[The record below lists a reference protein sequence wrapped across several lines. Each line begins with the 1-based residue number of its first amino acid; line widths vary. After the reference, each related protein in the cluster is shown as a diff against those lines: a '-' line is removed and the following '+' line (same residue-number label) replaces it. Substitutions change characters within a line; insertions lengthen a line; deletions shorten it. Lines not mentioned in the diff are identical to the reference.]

1 MISDAI
7 ATCAGAMLGT
17 STVTTFV
24 ESGAGVSAGGRTG
37 LTSLTTAVMF
47 FLAMFAMP
55 VFAVIPGAATAAALI
70 YVGVLMMKNN
80 LKTVDMNDAI
90 GATSA
95 FLTIVVMLLSY
106 SITKGIGI
114 GLVAYTVMSLV
125 AYLINVIKYAIN
137 KKEKPE
143 WKVSVVALIVAAL
156 FCVYFFVPV
165 ML

>member
-1 MISDAI
+1 
-7 ATCAGAMLGT
+7 
-17 STVTTFV
+17 
-24 ESGAGVSAGGRTG
+24 
-37 LTSLTTAVMF
+37 MF

-80 LKTVDMNDAI
+80 LKSVDMNDAI

-95 FLTIVVMLLSY
+95 FLTIVIMLLSY

-114 GLVAYTVMSLV
+114 GLVTYTVMSAV
-125 AYLINVIKYAIN
+125 AYLISLVKYAVD

-143 WKVSVVALIVAAL
+143 WKVSVVALIVTAL

-165 ML
+165 AF

>member
-1 MISDAI
+1 
-7 ATCAGAMLGT
+7 
-17 STVTTFV
+17 
-24 ESGAGVSAGGRTG
+24 
-37 LTSLTTAVMF
+37 MF

-80 LKTVDMNDAI
+80 LKSVDMNDAI

-95 FLTIVVMLLSY
+95 FLTIVIMLLSY

-114 GLVAYTVMSLV
+114 GLVTYTAMSIAAYIIS
-125 AYLINVIKYAIN
+125 AIKYAIN

-143 WKVSVVALIVAAL
+143 WNVSIVALIVTAL

-165 ML
+165 AF

>member
-1 MISDAI
+1 
-7 ATCAGAMLGT
+7 
-17 STVTTFV
+17 
-24 ESGAGVSAGGRTG
+24 
-37 LTSLTTAVMF
+37 MF

-80 LKTVDMNDAI
+80 LKSVDMNDAI

-106 SITKGIGI
+106 SITKGLGI

-125 AYLINVIKYAIN
+125 AYLIAVVKYAIN
-137 KKEKPE
+137 KKEKPA
-143 WKVSVVALIVAAL
+143 WNVSVVAIVVTVL

-165 ML
+165 AF